1 MLSGGFQ
8 RGVRRRPSL
17 RVMAALGLLMI
28 CAGCGVQAYE
38 QRLADSNELFVY
50 RNRLDAHLNAATWA
64 APNEF
69 GVSMRPPKQF
79 ALIPPPAPPEVNE
92 NGEIVGEME
101 PDLRQPNYLG
111 IQDLPGLIEAW
122 RADLPTSEGAAV
134 AFLYVL
140 GNHQRFLDRAAN
152 DGQGADPAEFLL
164 DVESL
169 LGSTLGVPIGEMAG
183 SGGAQDNVKYTETI
197 PRTERF
203 AVPKEFTGISILPP
217 EDVLQPLGLPP
228 LRVQLY
234 EHHAGPVQ
242 LAFVLVYPV
251 SVRENPV
258 DSLRIALETLTV
270 TPEPPRLR
278 RPGQE
283 EGSGPPS
290 GF

>member
-1 MLSGGFQ
+1 MSSEGHLRSIY
-8 RGVRRRPSL
+8 RRPAA
-17 RVMAALGLLMI
+17 RFVAALGLLAA

-38 QRLADSNELFVY
+38 KQLADSNELFIY
-50 RNRLDAHLNAATWA
+50 RNRLDAHLNSATWA
-64 APNEF
+64 APNDF
-69 GVSMRPPKQF
+69 GVGMRPPKQF
-79 ALIPPPAPPEVNE
+79 AVIPPPAPPEINE
-92 NGEIVGEME
+92 NGELVGEVE
-101 PDLRQPNYLG
+101 PDLRQPTYLG
-111 IQDLPGLIEAW
+111 IQDMPGLIEAW

-152 DGQGADPAEFLL
+152 DGEGADPATFLL
-164 DVESL
+164 DLESL
-169 LGSTLGVPIGEMAG
+169 LGSTLGVPIGETAG
-183 SGGAQDNVKYTETI
+183 SGAAQDNVKYTEMI

-203 AVPKEFTGISILPP
+203 AVPREFTGISILPP

-228 LRVQLY
+228 LRVQMY

-242 LAFVLVYPV
+242 LAFVMVYPV
-251 SVRENPV
+251 SVRENPA

-283 EGSGPPS
+283 ESSGPT

>member
-1 MLSGGFQ
+1 MSSEGLL
-8 RGVRRRPSL
+8 RCMHRRPAA
-17 RVMAALGLLMI
+17 RIVAALGLLAI

-38 QRLADSNELFVY
+38 QRLADSNELFIY
-50 RNRLDAHLNAATWA
+50 RNRLDAHLNSATWA
-64 APNEF
+64 APNDF
-69 GVSMRPPKQF
+69 GVGMRPPKQF
-79 ALIPPPAPPEVNE
+79 AVIPPPAPPEINE
-92 NGEIVGEME
+92 NGELVGEVE
-101 PDLRQPNYLG
+101 PDLRQPTYLG
-111 IQDLPGLIEAW
+111 IQDMPGLIEAW
-122 RADLPTSEGAAV
+122 RAELPTSEGTAV

-152 DGQGADPAEFLL
+152 DGEGADPAVFLL
-164 DVESL
+164 DLESL
-169 LGSTLGVPIGEMAG
+169 LGSTLGVPIGETAS
-183 SGGAQDNVKYTETI
+183 SGAAQDNVKYTETI

-217 EDVLQPLGLPP
+217 EDVTQPLGLPP

-242 LAFVLVYPV
+242 LAFVMVYPV
-251 SVRENPV
+251 SVRENPA

-283 EGSGPPS
+283 ESSGPT